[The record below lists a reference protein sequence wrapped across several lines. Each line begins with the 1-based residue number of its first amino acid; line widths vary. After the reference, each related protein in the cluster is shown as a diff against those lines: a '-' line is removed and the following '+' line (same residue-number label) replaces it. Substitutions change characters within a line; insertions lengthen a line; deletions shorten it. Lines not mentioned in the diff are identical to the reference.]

1 MFSTPLIT
9 LNYPILSNYMTFHS
23 KRKKNTMKLSFP
35 KIEDVWLTFG
45 VDTKSAVTL
54 SIQPI

>member
-1 MFSTPLIT
+1 
-9 LNYPILSNYMTFHS
+9 
-23 KRKKNTMKLSFP
+23 MKLPIP

-54 SIQPI
+54 SIQPLQETP